1 MWEDDEELGEQPGAF
16 KELTLSD
23 GRTHYVESR
32 FLPMLKEWDWQYD
45 PETEQIV
52 RVEDGQKKSLYME
65 RLRWHWRQRQE
76 SDEMPVLDRKAIR
89 GTFGHLPTFRTMLAL
104 SQRQREYATYEGGY
118 NLPASTIFLA
128 ECLSEALL
136 AYFEWQTRSNVWVFW
151 ADESGLTPG
160 HLSLQPKGERT
171 YETLG
176 QWMDGEY
183 TGDWQKSNKTAT
195 GLAPQTFG
203 QYLQRQ
209 MIRVWRELVEE
220 ENFGHV
226 KGKRVEKLL
235 REGDR
240 PAFLTVRYARDLMAH
255 YPLK

>member
-1 MWEDDEELGEQPGAF
+1 MWDDEVESGEGVGEY
-16 KELTLSD
+16 KELPLAN
-23 GRTHYVESR
+23 GRTEYVESR

-52 RVEDGQKKSLYME
+52 RIENGQKKTLYME
-65 RLRWHWRQRQE
+65 RLRWHWRQRKE

-104 SQRQREYATYEGGY
+104 SQRQREYATYEAGY

-136 AYFEWQTRSNVWVFW
+136 VYFEWQTQTNMWVFEP
-151 ADESGLTPG
+151 DESGLTPG
-160 HLSLQPKGERT
+160 RLTLQPKPERT
-171 YETLG
+171 FQTLG
-176 QWMDGEY
+176 EWMDSAY
-183 TGDWQKSNKTAT
+183 TGDWQKSNKTPT
-195 GLAPQTFG
+195 GLAPQTYKA
-203 QYLQRQ
+203 YLQRQ
-209 MIRVWRELVEE
+209 MIKVWRELVEE

-226 KGKRVEKLL
+226 KGKRVEALL

-240 PAFLTVRYARDLMAH
+240 PAFLTVRYARDLMSQ
-255 YPLK
+255 YPLT